1 MNILKSSLGRYEAV
15 GNLDDADVI
24 IGHSFGTST
33 GEGSVNRAI
42 ADFIASRTDDRP
54 IVVDRMLVGEF
65 PEGEN
70 QLAHI
75 VDGPI
80 TNTIGVG
87 VGTWGVLVEAVP
99 FMHNEGLKIALMVA
113 QAYHIGRV
121 AMQADKLGIEYVIPP
136 DLPDVFD
143 TGSEQIFARSAA
155 LWVPREVL
163 GSLVLRAQGK
173 L

>member
-1 MNILKSSLGRYEAV
+1 MNIVKSAFGHYEAI
-15 GNLDDADVI
+15 GDPNEADVV

-33 GEGSVNRAI
+33 GESSVNRAI
-42 ADFIASRTDDRP
+42 ADYIVARADERP
-54 IVVDRMLVGEF
+54 IIVDRMLVGEF
-65 PEGEN
+65 PEGKD
-70 QLAHI
+70 QVAHI

-80 TNTIGVG
+80 TNTLGQG

-99 FMHNEGLKIALMVA
+99 FMRKEGLKMALMVA
-113 QAYHIGRV
+113 QAHHIGRV
-121 AMQADKLGIEYVIPP
+121 AMQADKLGIDYVIPP